1 MLRPK
6 KIDRLMEM
14 VRKCLDS
21 GRYRDTCHSIER
33 RLERKIILP
42 EVVHVLRVGRHEK
55 SKDIF
60 DEVFDAWNYAVRGK
74 TLEGMDLRVII
85 SFDEANLLII
95 TAFFIEKKGGR

>member
-1 MLRPK
+1 M
-6 KIDRLMEM
+6 
-14 VRKCLDS
+14 
-21 GRYRDTCHSIER
+21 
-33 RLERKIILP
+33 
-42 EVVHVLRVGRHEK
+42 VHVLRVGRHEK